1 MTRDRI
7 RKVWVGEGR
16 GKGGEERGGGANLIP
31 MSNPPL
37 TYMLQTKGTISENKH
52 NLGTFSKITPRHSL
66 KAIIRNHEKNE
77 RLQNFL

>member
-1 MTRDRI
+1 MGGGGER
-7 RKVWVGEGR
+7 EGR
-16 GKGGEERGGGANLIP
+16 RGEGGGANLIP

>member
-37 TYMLQTKGTISENKH
+37 TYIHASNQ
-52 NLGTFSKITPRHSL
+52 
-66 KAIIRNHEKNE
+66 RNH
-77 RLQNFL
+77 F